1 MNKLFMKQR
10 LKFICCLIIIVS
22 FSCHELFSVVPQK
35 QNNISIIDLQKTQ
48 FNKTTTITL
57 DNGWSFYWNK
67 LILPGNFSESTPIA
81 LTSLESWTNI
91 NLSTTAQ
98 LPSFGYATYRLKII
112 LPKKRPRVSL
122 QIPKVYSASKL
133 WINGNLIS
141 EIGKVGVSKETTQ
154 NREFSQIIPLNTNET
169 VFEIVIQAS
178 NFYHNEG
185 GFSKPLILATSKYL
199 MNIQTKLIIAD
210 ILLIGCIGFIGV
222 ICLLFF
228 LFYWNKDSAVFY
240 FSILCLSISYWTLSD
255 KYAPLAISF
264 MSLSW
269 LFLMKIEYIAMFLSG
284 ASLNLFFNTIFSRFI
299 PKLYVKLIVII
310 FSFLVILTTFLNEL
324 YLTKILVLFLSFM
337 LLSYFFLTY
346 LTLKTKLK
354 ERHDTILISS
364 IMVLGSGIFC
374 AHLFFFLNQDNIFLM
389 YINFGYVVLFFLLS
403 VLLMRRFSKSYRKK
417 EEFNKLVIRQKEEIF
432 VRSKELTST
441 NLALE
446 NNLNLLI
453 AANEELDDFNHIVSH
468 DLKSPLIAVH
478 ALTSFIQE
486 DLKTTLKKE
495 TKQHLS
501 LLQNVTSNM
510 GALINGL
517 LIYSKTGKNSKM
529 KEFFFLNDLLATVI
543 DLLDFK
549 NESIIN
555 SPKENIEI
563 YANRIE

>member
-1 MNKLFMKQR
+1 
-10 LKFICCLIIIVS
+10 
-22 FSCHELFSVVPQK
+22 
-35 QNNISIIDLQKTQ
+35 
-48 FNKTTTITL
+48 
-57 DNGWSFYWNK
+57 
-67 LILPGNFSESTPIA
+67 
-81 LTSLESWTNI
+81 
-91 NLSTTAQ
+91 
-98 LPSFGYATYRLKII
+98 
-112 LPKKRPRVSL
+112 
-122 QIPKVYSASKL
+122 
-133 WINGNLIS
+133 
-141 EIGKVGVSKETTQ
+141 
-154 NREFSQIIPLNTNET
+154 
-169 VFEIVIQAS
+169 
-178 NFYHNEG
+178 
-185 GFSKPLILATSKYL
+185 

-228 LFYWNKDSAVFY
+228 LFYWNKDRAVFY

-264 MSLSW
+264 PSLSW
-269 LFLMKIEYIAMFLSG
+269 LFLMKVEYIAMFLTG
-284 ASLNLFFNTIFSRFI
+284 ASLNLFFSTIFFRFI
-299 PKLYVKLIVII
+299 PKIYVKLIVII
-310 FSFLVILTTFLNEL
+310 FCFLVILTTFLNEL
-324 YLTKILVLFLSFM
+324 YLTKILVLFLIFM

-354 ERHDTILISS
+354 ERHDTILIRS
-364 IMVLGSGIFC
+364 IMVLGSGIFY
-374 AHLFFFLNQDNIFLM
+374 AHLFFFLNQDNTSLM
-389 YINFGYVVLFFLLS
+389 YINYGYVVVFLLLS
-403 VLLMRRFSKSYRKK
+403 MLLMRRFSKSFRKQ

-432 VRSKELTST
+432 VKSKELTST

-453 AANEELDDFNHIVSH
+453 TANEELDDFNHIVSH

-510 GALINGL
+510 DALINGL
-517 LIYSKTGKNSKM
+517 LMYSKTGKNSKM

-563 YANRIE
+563 YANRIELEHVFQNLISNAIKHNDKECAIINISITKLFKEYVFSVSDNGPGINAKYHDTVFKMFNQLKVNKDLESNGIGLAIVKKLVTKNKGIISLYSKKDTGLNIEFSWRF